1 MDAGVDAKVA
11 YTVEKRIHAMTSKT
25 VAEYLQ
31 PVLAELREMREN
43 MVTKADLANFAT
55 KADLAESNTRIAT
68 KAAWADVI
76 TKADLAS
83 FETRLTG
90 WLAGALLVH
99 AVLTVTLI
107 VGFMSVMR

>member
-1 MDAGVDAKVA
+1 
-11 YTVEKRIHAMTSKT
+11 MTSKT
-25 VAEYLQ
+25 AAEYLQ

-43 MVTKADLANFAT
+43 MVT

-90 WLAGALLVH
+90 WLAGALMVH